1 MEELCRLP
9 LDQLHGMGLFL
20 CADMGIFPAD
30 KTGSGEKSEIMPLY
44 GNSIGTADVK
54 VEETAQR
61 WLSSTETRNFFDLYA
76 WDFKRKNA
84 QSPVFFS

>member
-1 MEELCRLP
+1 
-9 LDQLHGMGLFL
+9 
-20 CADMGIFPAD
+20 MGIFPAD

-61 WLSSTETRNFFDLYA
+61 VAFLDGDEKFFDLYGLGL
-76 WDFKRKNA
+76 
-84 QSPVFFS
+84 

>member
-1 MEELCRLP
+1 MEELCRRHWISS
-9 LDQLHGMGLFL
+9 QEGLFL

-44 GNSIGTADVK
+44 GNSIGTANVK

-61 WLSSTETRNFFDLYA
+61 VAFLDGDEKFFDLYGL
-76 WDFKRKNA
+76 DFKRKNA

>member
-9 LDQLHGMGLFL
+9 LDQLHGVGLFFG
-20 CADMGIFPAD
+20 ADMGVFPAD
-30 KTGSGEKSEIMPLY
+30 KAGSGEKSEIMPLY

-61 WLSSTETRNFFDLYA
+61 VAFLDGDEKFFDLYGLGL
-76 WDFKRKNA
+76 
-84 QSPVFFS
+84 

>member
-20 CADMGIFPAD
+20 CADMG
-30 KTGSGEKSEIMPLY
+30 GSGEKSEIMPLY

-61 WLSSTETRNFFDLYA
+61 VAFLDGDEKFFDLYGLGL
-76 WDFKRKNA
+76 
-84 QSPVFFS
+84 

>member
-9 LDQLHGMGLFL
+9 LDQLHGMRLFL

-61 WLSSTETRNFFDLYA
+61 VAFLDGDEKFFDLYGLGL
-76 WDFKRKNA
+76 
-84 QSPVFFS
+84 

>member
-1 MEELCRLP
+1 MGELCRLP
-9 LDQLHGMGLFL
+9 LDQLHGVGLFL

-61 WLSSTETRNFFDLYA
+61 VAFLDGDEKFFDLYGLGL
-76 WDFKRKNA
+76 
-84 QSPVFFS
+84 

>member
-9 LDQLHGMGLFL
+9 LDQLHGVGLFL
-20 CADMGIFPAD
+20 CADMGICPAD

-61 WLSSTETRNFFDLYA
+61 VAFLDGDEKFFDLYGLGL
-76 WDFKRKNA
+76 
-84 QSPVFFS
+84 

>member
-9 LDQLHGMGLFL
+9 LDQLYGVGLFL

-44 GNSIGTADVK
+44 GNSIGTGQTSRLK
-54 VEETAQR
+54 RRPQG
-61 WLSSTETRNFFDLYA
+61 WLSSTGDEKFLTCMA
-76 WDFKRKNA
+76 WTLKKERA
-84 QSPVFFS
+84 VTGIFS